1 MADTLHME
9 SAKGAR
15 AERLLSDELVA
26 EAFEAIE
33 RDYLDA
39 WKKTGARDT
48 EARERLWQAYQIA
61 GKVRTHLLSVAANGK
76 LAQKELE
83 EIEALGERKKI
94 LGVF

>member
-1 MADTLHME
+1 MSEDLHAE
-9 SAKGAR
+9 AAKGAR
-15 AERLLSDELVA
+15 AERLLSDELIT

-76 LAQKELE
+76 LAQKELD
-83 EIEALGERKKI
+83 EIERLGERRKI
-94 LGVF
+94 MGII